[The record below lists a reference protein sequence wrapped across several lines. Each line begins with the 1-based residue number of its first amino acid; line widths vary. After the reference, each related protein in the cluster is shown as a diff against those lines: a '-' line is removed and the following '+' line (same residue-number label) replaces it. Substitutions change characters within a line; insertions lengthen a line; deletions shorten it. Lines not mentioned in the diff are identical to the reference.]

1 MRTIGAMDI
10 GTNSI
15 RMLVVR
21 IEEGHD
27 CSVLSTYKE
36 VVRLGEGEFTHN
48 KLTRPAME
56 RGLLVVR
63 KFADIARRWGAEKII
78 AVATSAVREAQNRG
92 EFEERALSECGV
104 DVRVVSGVEEAR
116 LIYLGVVSGVD
127 IGSSRGMFIDIGG
140 GTTELIIGDH
150 RDYQF
155 LDSLKL
161 GAIRLANIFLAG
173 ETGPVSKRKYRQM
186 LDYSRGVSNL
196 AVRKVNEIGF
206 DQAYGSSGTIMNLAE
221 ITAKRKGAS
230 VSSMRNFNLKY
241 DDLAETIQ
249 ILCGLSVEERRN
261 VPGINPERADIIIS
275 GAAVLD
281 SILTS
286 VGAPSITV
294 SGRALREGIVVDY
307 LFEEEHVREEF
318 LQISARERSIMQ
330 LARTC
335 HFEEGHAVRVRD
347 LAVSLFRQLRDMG
360 LHAYGDVEE
369 DLLRHACITHDIGS
383 FVSHTNHNKHS
394 YYLLR
399 NWDLLG
405 FDDEEIEIIATTALC
420 HRKLTPK
427 QVRGKKLDAS
437 ALRLVEVLTSVL
449 QVADSLDISQLD
461 LVNDVAVR
469 DHRDGRIILEIFAR
483 GACELEMWAL
493 ERKKRLF
500 EQTFGVKLDV
510 RVIVAGGG

>member
-1 MRTIGAMDI
+1 MKTIAAMDI
-10 GTNSI
+10 GTNSL

-21 IEEGHD
+21 ID
-27 CSVLSTYKE
+27 SVHNAKLLSTHKE
-36 VVRLGEGEFTHN
+36 VVRLGEGEFAHN
-48 KLTRPAME
+48 RITPTAME

-63 KFADIARRWGAEKII
+63 KFADIARKWGAEEII
-78 AVATSAVREAQNRG
+78 AVATSAVREAQNRS
-92 EFEERALSECGV
+92 EFEERALSEAGV

-116 LIYLGVVSGVD
+116 LIYLGIVSGLD
-127 IGSSRGMFIDIGG
+127 MADSRGMFIDIGG

-161 GAIRLANIFLAG
+161 GAIRLSNTFLAG
-173 ETGPVSKRKYRQM
+173 ETGPVSKKKYRRM
-186 LDYSRGVSNL
+186 LDYARGLSNL
-196 AVRKVNEIGF
+196 AVRKINEVGF

-221 ITAKRKGAS
+221 ITAKRIGAN
-230 VSSMRNFNLKY
+230 VGSMRNFNMKY
-241 DDLAETIQ
+241 DDLSETIE
-249 ILCGLSVEERRN
+249 ILCDLSLEERRN
-261 VPGINPERADIIIS
+261 VPGINPERADIILG
-275 GAAVLD
+275 GAAILD
-281 SILTS
+281 SVMAS

-294 SGRALREGIVVDY
+294 SDRALREGIVIDY
-307 LFEEEHVREEF
+307 CFEEEHVKEEF
-318 LQISARERSIMQ
+318 LQTSARERSIFQ

-347 LAVSLFRQLRDMG
+347 LATSLFRQLRDLG
-360 LHAYGDVEE
+360 LHSYGEREE
-369 DLLRHACITHDIGS
+369 DLLRHACIAHDIGS
-383 FVSHTNHNKHS
+383 FVSHTSHHKHS

-427 QVRGKKLDAS
+427 QVRPKKLDDS
-437 ALRLVEVLTSVL
+437 ALRIVEVLTSTL

-461 LVNDVAVR
+461 LVTALIAR
-469 DHRDGRIILEIFAR
+469 DHRDGRMILEIFAR
-483 GACELEMWAL
+483 GNCELELWAL

-500 EQTFGVKLDV
+500 EQTFGVKIDV
-510 RVIVAGGG
+510 RIIVSG